1 MLSPGSSAELS
12 ALLRSGSCDV
22 GETESNATF
31 VHDPYDGADARVMRN
46 RRLVL
51 DRAPGARERLSITHQ
66 AADDHERI
74 SLSLGADQR
83 GLTSLAA
90 RIDRARRALLD

>member
-1 MLSPGSSAELS
+1 MFHCGFIRAAKRLFTGYLP
-12 ALLRSGSCDV
+12 RSGKP
-22 GETESNATF
+22 G
-31 VHDPYDGADARVMRN
+31 
-46 RRLVL
+46 LL
-51 DRAPGARERLSITHQ
+51 LAPGGTHQ

-90 RIDRARRALLD
+90 RIDRARRAILD